1 MPKGSMPSADYDDS
15 LTVTGDFSLHQEDC
29 RSSPRSGR
37 CLMAEVRAIHKINAP
52 WTVEPTTNSRG
63 VTQARLQLGNR
74 GGVIVQLFTEE
85 VEQLRDLLDGYLK
98 TV

>member
-1 MPKGSMPSADYDDS
+1 MVPD
-15 LTVTGDFSLHQEDC
+15 
-29 RSSPRSGR
+29 
-37 CLMAEVRAIHKINAP
+37 MAEVRAIHKINAP

-85 VEQLRDLLDGYLK
+85 VEQLRDLLSDYLESR
-98 TV
+98 